1 MKTFMYMAIAAIGTL
16 TAAGATA
23 QEKPE
28 NFPSRTVN
36 LIVPFAPGGATD
48 VIART
53 VAQKLS
59 EQWGQP
65 VIVDNRAGGNGNIGA
80 AAAAKSNA
88 DGYTLL
94 MATSSHAINATLYK
108 KLNYSLGKD
117 FAALSKIAEVPLM
130 LVVHP
135 SVPANSPKQ
144 LSAHASAH
152 PGKLNFGS
160 GGVGTAAHL
169 AGELF
174 NTSSNAQMVH
184 VAYKGGAPA
193 ITDLVGGQIQVM
205 FANLPEVMGQVKA
218 GKLRALAVTG
228 DSRNAQQPDVP
239 TFKESGFKDIE
250 LKSWFGLFARK
261 DTPKQII
268 NKLSSDIA
276 KAVAHPQ
283 VQARLKE
290 LGSEPVGNT
299 HAEFQPYV
307 ISEIERWG
315 AIVQQ
320 SGASAD

>member
-1 MKTFMYMAIAAIGTL
+1 
-16 TAAGATA
+16 
-23 QEKPE
+23 
-28 NFPSRTVN
+28 
-36 LIVPFAPGGATD
+36 
-48 VIART
+48 
-53 VAQKLS
+53 
-59 EQWGQP
+59 

-144 LSAHASAH
+144 LSAYASAH

-228 DSRNAQQPDVP
+228 DSRNAQQSDVP
-239 TFKESGFKDIE
+239 TFNESGFKGIE
-250 LKSWFGLFARK
+250 LKSWFGLFAPK
-261 DTPKQII
+261 DTPKHII

>member
-1 MKTFMYMAIAAIGTL
+1 MKKAMCVAIATIGIL
-16 TAAGATA
+16 AAGGAKA
-23 QEKPE
+23 QAKPE
-28 NFPSRTVN
+28 DFPSRPVN
-36 LIVPFAPGGATD
+36 LIVPYAPGGATD

-65 VIVDNRAGGNGNIGA
+65 VIVENRAGGNGNIGA
-80 AAAAKSNA
+80 AAVAKSDA

-108 KLNYSLGKD
+108 KLNYSLAGD
-117 FAALSKIAEVPLM
+117 FAALSNIATVPLM

-135 SVPANSPKQ
+135 NVPANSPKQ
-144 LSAHASAH
+144 LSAYASANA
-152 PGKLNFGS
+152 GKLNFGS

-174 NTSSNAQMVH
+174 NTTSNAQMVH

-193 ITDLVGGQIQVM
+193 ITDLLGGQIQVM

-218 GKLRALAVTG
+218 GKLRALAITG
-228 DSRNAQQPDVP
+228 DARNAQQADVP
-239 TFKESGFKDIE
+239 TLNESGFKGIE
-250 LKSWFGLFARK
+250 LKSWFGLFAPK
-261 DTPKQII
+261 DTPKRVID
-268 NKLSSDIA
+268 KLSSDIA
-276 KAVAHPQ
+276 RAVAQPQ

-290 LGSEPVGNT
+290 LGSEPIGNT

-307 ISEIERWG
+307 VNEIERWG
-315 AIVQQ
+315 AIVKQ